1 MIMGASSPSL
11 PGRYGRA
18 RDCTMLAMLTRGSVR
33 CAMKSPLTRGSVRCG
48 SVLLAPPKGC
58 GSHRKRRAT
67 GRCSLGSR
75 VFCILV
81 ALLSTQTNG
90 CPCPPRMFDSA
101 FA

>member
-33 CAMKSPLTRGSVRCG
+33 RATKSPTQSSTGGG

-90 CPCPPRMFDSA
+90 CPCPPKMFDSA
-101 FA
+101 FT